1 MQLLEEGVS
10 PQEACSRV
18 VHRMKEFT
26 PNDFE
31 VGLVAMD
38 TKVHAYTNNTQNT
51 THIDYLLNEVLFCTV
66 KNSSV
71 PFQ

>member
-1 MQLLEEGVS
+1 MQFCPSFHVVQLLEEGVS

-38 TKVHAYTNNTQNT
+38 TKVHT
-51 THIDYLLNEVLFCTV
+51 
-66 KNSSV
+66 
-71 PFQ
+71 